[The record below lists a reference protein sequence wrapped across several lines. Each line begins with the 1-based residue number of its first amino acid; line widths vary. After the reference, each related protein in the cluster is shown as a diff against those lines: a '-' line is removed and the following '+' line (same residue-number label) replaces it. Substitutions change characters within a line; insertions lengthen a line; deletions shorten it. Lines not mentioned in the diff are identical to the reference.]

1 MAKHEKINQFDDL
14 NAINRDWSGAKY
26 INSTHELVA
35 YHNDTIIRIWRNV
48 EKRGFKPHWHSSIEI
63 ILPVE
68 EWYDVIINNNV
79 HRVNPGEIFIIPP
92 RELHE
97 LVAPADGVR
106 FVFLFNFS
114 VLAQFKGFAAIQSLL
129 SVPQLITRESHP
141 LVYNDVYQILLDMCK
156 EYISDNPYSELSIFS
171 LLIKMLI
178 SLYENHIQ
186 STDLFQNV
194 NVNKHQEYVA
204 KFGNLLEYI
213 DNHYTE
219 DLTLEDMADII
230 GFSKYHFSRLFKQY
244 TNYTFC
250 DYLKHR
256 RIQAAEMLLDQPE
269 YSITEVAL
277 QSGFPSI
284 STFNRIFKEY
294 KNCTPTEFRNMH
306 QMRRTHW
313 QLLFT
318 RTSFQ

>member
-14 NAINRDWSGAKY
+14 NLINSDWSGSKY
-26 INSTHELVA
+26 INTTHELVA

-48 EKRGFKPHWHSSIEI
+48 ETRGFKSHWHSSIEVI
-63 ILPVE
+63 MPVE
-68 EWYDVIINNNV
+68 NYYDVILNDKRY
-79 HRVNPGEIFIIPP
+79 RVNPGEIFFIPP
-92 RELHE
+92 RALHE
-97 LVAPADGVR
+97 LDAPPSGVR
-106 FVFLFNFS
+106 FIFLFNIH
-114 VLAQFKGFAAIQSLL
+114 VLAQLKGFAGIQTLL
-129 SVPQLITRESHP
+129 SQPMHITKDTHP
-141 LVYNDVYQILLDMCK
+141 LVYNEVYQSLLDMCK
-156 EYISDNPYSELSIFS
+156 EYISGNPYSELSIFS
-171 LLIKMLI
+171 LLIRTLI

-186 STDLFQNV
+186 TTDLFQNV

-213 DNHYTE
+213 DTHYTE

-244 TNYTFC
+244 TNFTFC

-256 RIQAAEMLLDQPE
+256 RIQAAEILLEQPE

-277 QSGFPSI
+277 QAGFPSI

-294 KNCTPTEFRNMH
+294 KNCTPTEFRNMRAK
-306 QMRRTHW
+306 RR
-313 QLLFT
+313 Q
-318 RTSFQ
+318 

>member
-14 NAINRDWSGAKY
+14 NRINSDWSGAKY

-48 EKRGFKPHWHSSIEI
+48 ETRNFKPHWHSSIEI
-63 ILPVE
+63 IMPVE
-68 EWYDVIINNNV
+68 NYYDVKIANKDYRI
-79 HRVNPGEIFIIPP
+79 NPGEIFFIPP

-97 LVAPADGVR
+97 LIAPPDGVR
-106 FVFLFNFS
+106 FIFLFNIN
-114 VLAQFKGFAAIQSLL
+114 VLAQLKGFAAIQSML
-129 SVPQLITRESHP
+129 SLPLHITKDTHP
-141 LVYNDVYQILLDMCK
+141 LVYNETYQSLLDMCK
-156 EYISDNPYSELSIFS
+156 EYISGNPYSELSIFS
-171 LLIKMLI
+171 LLINMLI

-186 STDLFQNV
+186 TTDLFQNV

-213 DNHYTE
+213 DTHYTE

-244 TNYTFC
+244 TNFTFC

-256 RIQAAEMLLDQPE
+256 RIQAAEMLLEQPE

-277 QSGFPSI
+277 QAGFPSI

-294 KNCTPTEFRNMH
+294 KNCTPTEFRNM
-306 QMRRTHW
+306 MAKRRHH
-313 QLLFT
+313 
-318 RTSFQ
+318 

>member
-14 NAINRDWSGAKY
+14 NRINSDWSGAKY

-35 YHNDTIIRIWRNV
+35 YHNDTIIRIWRND
-48 EKRGFKPHWHSSIEI
+48 ETRGFKSHWHSSIEI
-63 ILPVE
+63 ILPIE
-68 EWYDVIINNNV
+68 NYYDAKINNNNY
-79 HRVNPGEIFIIPP
+79 HINPGEVLIIPP

-97 LVAPADGVR
+97 LIAPASDGVR
-106 FVFLFNFS
+106 FIFLFNIN
-114 VLAQFKGFAAIQSLL
+114 VLAQLKGFAAVQSML
-129 SVPQLITRESHP
+129 SHPLHITKDTHP
-141 LVYNDVYQILLDMCK
+141 LVYNEVYQALLDMCK
-156 EYISDNPYSELSIFS
+156 EYISGNPYSELSIFS
-171 LLIKMLI
+171 LLIRMLI

-186 STDLFQNV
+186 TTDLFQNV
-194 NVNKHQEYVA
+194 NINKHQEYVA

-244 TNYTFC
+244 TNFTFC

-256 RIQAAEMLLDQPE
+256 RIQAAEMLLEQPE

-294 KNCTPTEFRNMH
+294 KNCTPTEFRNM
-306 QMRRTHW
+306 MAKRRHH
-313 QLLFT
+313 
-318 RTSFQ
+318 

>member
-1 MAKHEKINQFDDL
+1 MAKHEKLNQFDDL
-14 NAINRDWSGAKY
+14 NLINSDWSGTKY

-48 EKRGFKPHWHSSIEI
+48 ESRGFKPHWHSSIEM

-68 EWYDVIINNNV
+68 NYYDVKITNKDYRI
-79 HRVNPGEIFIIPP
+79 NPGEILIIPP

-97 LVAPADGVR
+97 LVAPPDGVR
-106 FVFLFNFS
+106 FIFQFNIN
-114 VLAQFKGFAAIQSLL
+114 VMAQLKGFASIQSML
-129 SVPQLITRESHP
+129 SKPLHITKDSHP
-141 LVYNDVYQILLDMCK
+141 LIYNEVYQTLLDMCK
-156 EYISDNPYSELSIFS
+156 EYISGNPYSELSIFS

-178 SLYENHIQ
+178 ALYENHIQ
-186 STDLFQNV
+186 TTDLFQNV
-194 NVNKHQEYVA
+194 NINKHQEYVT
-204 KFGNLLEYI
+204 KFGNLLDYI
-213 DNHYTE
+213 DTHYTE

-244 TNYTFC
+244 TNFTFC

-256 RIQAAEMLLDQPE
+256 RIQAAEMLLEQPE

-277 QSGFPSI
+277 QAGFPSI

-294 KNCTPTEFRNMH
+294 KNCTPTEFRNM
-306 QMRRTHW
+306 MAKRRQH
-313 QLLFT
+313 
-318 RTSFQ
+318 

>member
-1 MAKHEKINQFDDL
+1 M
-14 NAINRDWSGAKY
+14 S
-26 INSTHELVA
+26 
-35 YHNDTIIRIWRNV
+35 
-48 EKRGFKPHWHSSIEI
+48 
-63 ILPVE
+63 
-68 EWYDVIINNNV
+68 
-79 HRVNPGEIFIIPP
+79 
-92 RELHE
+92 
-97 LVAPADGVR
+97 
-106 FVFLFNFS
+106 
-114 VLAQFKGFAAIQSLL
+114 
-129 SVPQLITRESHP
+129 
-141 LVYNDVYQILLDMCK
+141 
-156 EYISDNPYSELSIFS
+156 
-171 LLIKMLI
+171 
-178 SLYENHIQ
+178 
-186 STDLFQNV
+186 
-194 NVNKHQEYVA
+194 

-213 DNHYTE
+213 DTHYTE

-244 TNYTFC
+244 TNFTFC

-256 RIQAAEMLLDQPE
+256 RIQAAEMLLEQPE

-277 QSGFPSI
+277 QAGFPSI

>member
-14 NAINRDWSGAKY
+14 NRINSDWSGAKY

-48 EKRGFKPHWHSSIEI
+48 ETRGFKSHWHSSIEVI
-63 ILPVE
+63 MPVE
-68 EWYDVIINNNV
+68 NYYDVIINGTT
-79 HRVNPGEIFIIPP
+79 HRINPGEIFFIPP

-97 LVAPADGVR
+97 LDAPPSGVR
-106 FVFLFNFS
+106 FVFLFNIN
-114 VLAQFKGFAAIQSLL
+114 VLAQLKGFAAIQSMLSKPLL
-129 SVPQLITRESHP
+129 VTKDTHP
-141 LVYNDVYQILLDMCK
+141 LVYNEVYQSLLDMCK
-156 EYISDNPYSELSIFS
+156 EYISGNPYSELSIFS
-171 LLIKMLI
+171 LLIRTLI

-186 STDLFQNV
+186 TTDLFQNV

-219 DLTLEDMADII
+219 DLTLEDMADVI

-244 TNYTFC
+244 TNFTFC

-256 RIQAAEMLLDQPE
+256 RIQAAEMLLEQPE

-277 QSGFPSI
+277 QAGFPSI

-294 KNCTPTEFRNMH
+294 KNCTPTEFRNM
-306 QMRRTHW
+306 RTKRYHP
-313 QLLFT
+313 
-318 RTSFQ
+318 

>member
-14 NAINRDWSGAKY
+14 NRINSDWSGAKY

-48 EKRGFKPHWHSSIEI
+48 EKNSFKPHWHSSIEI
-63 ILPVE
+63 ILPIE
-68 EWYDVIINNNV
+68 NYYDVKISNKDYRI
-79 HRVNPGEIFIIPP
+79 NPGEILVIPP

-97 LVAPADGVR
+97 LIAPPEGVR
-106 FVFLFNFS
+106 FIFLFNIN
-114 VLAQFKGFAAIQSLL
+114 VLAQLKGFSGIQTMLAHPL
-129 SVPQLITRESHP
+129 YITKDTHP
-141 LVYNDVYQILLDMCK
+141 LVYNEVYQNLLDICK
-156 EYISDNPYSELSIFS
+156 EYISGNPYSELSIFS
-171 LLIKMLI
+171 LLIRMLI

-186 STDLFQNV
+186 ATDLFQNV

-204 KFGNLLEYI
+204 KFGNLLDYI
-213 DNHYTE
+213 DTHYTD

-244 TNYTFC
+244 TNFTFC

-256 RIQAAEMLLDQPE
+256 RIQAAEMLLEQPE

-277 QSGFPSI
+277 QAGFPSI

-294 KNCTPTEFRNMH
+294 KNCTPTEFRNM
-306 QMRRTHW
+306 MAKRRQH
-313 QLLFT
+313 
-318 RTSFQ
+318 

>member
-1 MAKHEKINQFDDL
+1 MAKHEKLNQFDDL
-14 NAINRDWSGAKY
+14 NLINSDWSGTKY

-48 EKRGFKPHWHSSIEI
+48 ESRGFKPHWHSSIEM

-68 EWYDVIINNNV
+68 NYYDVKITNKDYRI
-79 HRVNPGEIFIIPP
+79 NPGEILIIPP

-97 LVAPADGVR
+97 LVAPPDGVR
-106 FVFLFNFS
+106 FIFQFNIN
-114 VLAQFKGFAAIQSLL
+114 VMAQLKGFASIQSML
-129 SVPQLITRESHP
+129 SKPLHITKDSHP
-141 LVYNDVYQILLDMCK
+141 LIYNEVYQTLLDMCK
-156 EYISDNPYSELSIFS
+156 EYISGNPYSELSIFS

-178 SLYENHIQ
+178 ALYENHIQ
-186 STDLFQNV
+186 TTDLFQNV
-194 NVNKHQEYVA
+194 NINKHQEYVT
-204 KFGNLLEYI
+204 KFGNLLDYI
-213 DNHYTE
+213 DTHYTE

-244 TNYTFC
+244 TNFTFC

-277 QSGFPSI
+277 QAGFPSI

-294 KNCTPTEFRNMH
+294 KNCTQTEFRNMRQKRRH
-306 QMRRTHW
+306 Q
-313 QLLFT
+313 
-318 RTSFQ
+318 

>member
-14 NAINRDWSGAKY
+14 NLINSDWSDSKY
-26 INSTHELVA
+26 INTTHELVA

-48 EKRGFKPHWHSSIEI
+48 ETRGFKSHWHSSIEVI
-63 ILPVE
+63 MPVE
-68 EWYDVIINNNV
+68 NYYDVILDNKRY
-79 HRVNPGEIFIIPP
+79 RVNPGEIFFIPP
-92 RELHE
+92 RALHE
-97 LVAPADGVR
+97 LDAPPSGVR
-106 FVFLFNFS
+106 FIFLFNIH
-114 VLAQFKGFAAIQSLL
+114 VLAQLKGFAGIQTLL
-129 SVPQLITRESHP
+129 SQPMHITKDTHP
-141 LVYNDVYQILLDMCK
+141 LVYNEVYQSLLDMCK
-156 EYISDNPYSELSIFS
+156 EYISGNPYSELSIFS
-171 LLIKMLI
+171 LLIRTLI

-186 STDLFQNV
+186 TTDLFQNV

-213 DNHYTE
+213 DTHYTE

-244 TNYTFC
+244 TNFTFC

-256 RIQAAEMLLDQPE
+256 RIQAAEILLEQPE

-277 QSGFPSI
+277 QAGFPSI

-294 KNCTPTEFRNMH
+294 KNCTPTEFRNMRAK
-306 QMRRTHW
+306 RRHP
-313 QLLFT
+313 
-318 RTSFQ
+318 

>member
-1 MAKHEKINQFDDL
+1 MAKHEKLNQFDDL
-14 NAINRDWSGAKY
+14 NRINSDWSGAKY

-48 EKRGFKPHWHSSIEI
+48 EKVGFKAHCHSSIEVVM
-63 ILPVE
+63 PVE
-68 EWYDVIINNNV
+68 NHYDIIIDNTT

-92 RELHE
+92 RALHE
-97 LVAPADGVR
+97 LDAPSSGVR
-106 FVFLFNFS
+106 FIFLFNIN
-114 VLAQFKGFAAIQSLL
+114 VMAQLKGFASIQTLL
-129 SVPQLITRESHP
+129 SKPQHITKDTHP
-141 LVYNDVYQILLDMCK
+141 LVYNEVYQALLDMCK
-156 EYISDNPYSELSIFS
+156 EYISGNPYSELSIFS
-171 LLIKMLI
+171 LLIRMLI

-186 STDLFQNV
+186 TTDLFQNV

-213 DNHYTE
+213 DSHYTE
-219 DLTLEDMADII
+219 DLTLEEMADII

-244 TNYTFC
+244 TNFTFC

-277 QSGFPSI
+277 QAGFPSI

-306 QMRRTHW
+306 QKRRN
-313 QLLFT
+313 Q
-318 RTSFQ
+318 

>member
-14 NAINRDWSGAKY
+14 NRINSDWSGAKY

-35 YHNDTIIRIWRNV
+35 YHNDTIIRIWRNT
-48 EKRGFKPHWHSSIEI
+48 ETRGFKSHWHSSIEV

-68 EWYDVIINNNV
+68 NYYDAKIGNV
-79 HRVNPGEIFIIPP
+79 NYHINPGEILIIPP

-97 LVAPADGVR
+97 LIAPQEGVR
-106 FVFLFNFS
+106 FIFLFNIN
-114 VLAQFKGFAAIQSLL
+114 VLAQLKGFASVQSMLTQPL
-129 SVPQLITRESHP
+129 HITKDTHP
-141 LVYNDVYQILLDMCK
+141 LVYNEVYQTLLDMCK
-156 EYISDNPYSELSIFS
+156 EYISGNPYSELSIFS
-171 LLIKMLI
+171 LLVRMLI

-186 STDLFQNV
+186 TTDLFQNV
-194 NVNKHQEYVA
+194 NLNKHQEYVA

-244 TNYTFC
+244 TNFTFC

-256 RIQAAEMLLDQPE
+256 RIQAAEMLLEQPE

-277 QSGFPSI
+277 QAGFPSI

-294 KNCTPTEFRNMH
+294 KNCTPTEFRNM
-306 QMRRTHW
+306 MAKRRHH
-313 QLLFT
+313 
-318 RTSFQ
+318 

>member
-14 NAINRDWSGAKY
+14 NAINIDWSGAKY
-26 INSTHELVA
+26 INTTHELVS
-35 YHNDTIIRIWRNV
+35 YHNDTIIRIWRNI
-48 EKRGFKPHWHSSIEI
+48 ETRTFKPHWHSSIEI

-68 EWYDVIINNNV
+68 NYYDAKING
-79 HRVNPGEIFIIPP
+79 REFRINPGEVLIIPP

-97 LVAPADGVR
+97 LIAPPEGVR
-106 FVFLFNFS
+106 FIFLFNFN
-114 VLAQFKGFAAIQSLL
+114 VLAQLKGFAAIQSML
-129 SVPQLITRESHP
+129 STPHHITRDTHP
-141 LVYNDVYQILLDMCK
+141 LVYNEVYQALLDMCK
-156 EYISDNPYSELSIFS
+156 EYISGSPYSELSIFS

-186 STDLFQNV
+186 TTDLFQSV
-194 NVNKHQEYVA
+194 NINKHQEYVE
-204 KFGNLLEYI
+204 KFGSLLDYI

-244 TNYTFC
+244 TNFTFC

-256 RIQAAEMLLDQPE
+256 RIQAAETLLEQPE

-277 QSGFPSI
+277 QAGFPSI

-294 KNCTPTEFRNMH
+294 KNCTPTEFRNMKSK
-306 QMRRTHW
+306 RRHH
-313 QLLFT
+313 
-318 RTSFQ
+318 

>member
-1 MAKHEKINQFDDL
+1 MAKHEKLNQFDDL
-14 NAINRDWSGAKY
+14 NLINSDWSGTKY

-48 EKRGFKPHWHSSIEI
+48 EPRGFKPHWHSSIEI

-68 EWYDVIINNNV
+68 NHYDAKISNTNY
-79 HRVNPGEIFIIPP
+79 RVNPGEILVIPP

-97 LVAPADGVR
+97 LIAPPDGVR
-106 FVFLFNFS
+106 FIFQFNIN
-114 VLAQFKGFAAIQSLL
+114 VMAQLKGFAAIQSML
-129 SVPQLITRESHP
+129 SKPLHITKDTHP
-141 LVYNDVYQILLDMCK
+141 LVYNEVYQTLLDMCK
-156 EYISDNPYSELSIFS
+156 EYISGNPYSELSIFS
-171 LLIKMLI
+171 LLIRMLI

-186 STDLFQNV
+186 TTDLFQNV

-213 DNHYTE
+213 DTHYTE

-244 TNYTFC
+244 TNFTFC

-277 QSGFPSI
+277 QAGFPSI

-294 KNCTPTEFRNMH
+294 KNCTPTEFRNMRQKRRH
-306 QMRRTHW
+306 Q
-313 QLLFT
+313 
-318 RTSFQ
+318 

>member
-14 NAINRDWSGAKY
+14 NRINSDWSGAKY

-48 EKRGFKPHWHSSIEI
+48 ETRGFKSHWHSSVEV

-68 EWYDVIINNNV
+68 NYYDVILNDKV
-79 HRVNPGEIFIIPP
+79 HRINPGEIFFIPP

-97 LVAPADGVR
+97 LDAPPNGVR
-106 FVFLFNFS
+106 FVFLFNIN
-114 VLAQFKGFAAIQSLL
+114 VLAQLKGFAAIQSLL
-129 SVPQLITRESHP
+129 AHPLHVTKDTHP
-141 LVYNDVYQILLDMCK
+141 LVYNEVYQGLLDMCK
-156 EYISDNPYSELSIFS
+156 EYISGNPYSELSIFS
-171 LLIKMLI
+171 LLIRTLI

-186 STDLFQNV
+186 TTDLFQNV
-194 NVNKHQEYVA
+194 NVNKHQEYVS

-213 DNHYTE
+213 DTHYTE

-244 TNYTFC
+244 TNFTFC

-256 RIQAAEMLLDQPE
+256 RIQAAEMLLEQPE

-277 QSGFPSI
+277 QAGFPSI

-294 KNCTPTEFRNMH
+294 KNCTPTEFRNMRAKRRH
-306 QMRRTHW
+306 QE
-313 QLLFT
+313 
-318 RTSFQ
+318 

>member
-14 NAINRDWSGAKY
+14 NLINSDWSGMKY
-26 INSTHELVA
+26 VNSTHELVA

-48 EKRGFKPHWHSSIEI
+48 ETKGFKSHWHSSIEVI
-63 ILPVE
+63 MPVE
-68 EWYDVIINNNV
+68 NYYDVILENKR
-79 HRVNPGEIFIIPP
+79 HRVNPGEIFFIPP
-92 RELHE
+92 RALHE
-97 LVAPADGVR
+97 LDAPPNGVR
-106 FVFLFNFS
+106 FVFLFNIN
-114 VLAQFKGFAAIQSLL
+114 VMAQLKGFAGIQTML
-129 SVPQLITRESHP
+129 SQPMHITKDTHP
-141 LVYNDVYQILLDMCK
+141 LVYNEVYQSLLDMCK
-156 EYISDNPYSELSIFS
+156 EYISGNPYSELSIFS
-171 LLIKMLI
+171 LLIRTLI

-186 STDLFQNV
+186 TTDLFQNV

-213 DNHYTE
+213 DTHYTE

-244 TNYTFC
+244 TNFTFC

-256 RIQAAEMLLDQPE
+256 RIQAAEILLEQPE

-277 QSGFPSI
+277 QAGFPSI

-294 KNCTPTEFRNMH
+294 KNCTPTEFRNMRAK
-306 QMRRTHW
+306 RRHP
-313 QLLFT
+313 
-318 RTSFQ
+318 